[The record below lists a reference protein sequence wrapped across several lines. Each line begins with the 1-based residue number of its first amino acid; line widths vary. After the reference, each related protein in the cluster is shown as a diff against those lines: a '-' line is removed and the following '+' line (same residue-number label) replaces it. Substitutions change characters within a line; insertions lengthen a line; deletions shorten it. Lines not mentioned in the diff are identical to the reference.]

1 MSYKV
6 LIVEDDPMVAMINEQ
21 YVSKNPDFAVAGSC
35 RNGKEALDFLSANKV
50 DLVVLDVFMPYMDG
64 VETLKKIREEKIQT
78 EVIMVTAAND
88 TATLEETMNL
98 GVVDY
103 LIKPFA
109 LERFQV
115 ALEKFAAKA
124 RTLTQNKSGILDQS
138 SIDSIISG
146 GQSVKTVS
154 SPEPA
159 TSHQQAT
166 YPKGIQQ
173 KTLNTVKDYFDENP
187 SWQSGDLVAQKLG
200 LSIVTVRH
208 YLNYLVEIK
217 FLDESINYETGGR
230 PSMLYKLNSQTQ
242 GGRQ

>member
-35 RNGKEALDFLSANKV
+35 RNGKEALDFLAANKV
-50 DLVVLDVFMPYMDG
+50 DLLVLDVFMPYMDG
-64 VETLKKIREEKIQT
+64 IETLKKIREEKIQT

-88 TATLEETMNL
+88 TKTLEETMNL

-124 RTLTQNKSGILDQS
+124 RTLTQNKSGLLYQS

-146 GQSVKTVS
+146 GQSVKAAS

-159 TSHQQAT
+159 TSHQQT
-166 YPKGIQQ
+166 SYPKGIQP
-173 KTLNTVKDYFDENP
+173 KTLDTVKEYFDKNP

-217 FLDESINYETGGR
+217 VLDESINYETGGR
-230 PSMLYKLNSQTQ
+230 PSMLYKLK
-242 GGRQ
+242 